1 MVGGRFYSPGTTE
14 GDWSSREKRA
24 TMVEFNYA
32 GYKAVKGE
40 EEAGRH
46 RLMGENEE
54 EVMAQRLGLQWSTG
68 GARRVAAWPA

>member
-1 MVGGRFYSPGTTE
+1 
-14 GDWSSREKRA
+14 
-24 TMVEFNYA
+24 MVEFNYA

-68 GARRVAAWPA
+68 GA